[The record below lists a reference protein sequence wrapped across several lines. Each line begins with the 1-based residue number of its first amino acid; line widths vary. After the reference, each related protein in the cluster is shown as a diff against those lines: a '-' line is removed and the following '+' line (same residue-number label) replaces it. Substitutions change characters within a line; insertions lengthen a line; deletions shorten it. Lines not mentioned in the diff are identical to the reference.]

1 MNYKINDT
9 YLFVAMGIVEG
20 KNEKKYIS
28 LRRPGE
34 ENISQFVPAYD
45 FQTEW
50 VDKFPCKVWCEV
62 LNYIADRDICVLQQ
76 CYYDL
81 LASLY
86 TGLPQTN
93 KFKVVSSKIDSNTNN
108 NYYILKDA
116 YGLCHRYYVDDGKCN
131 IGEEIELL
139 VESVVKRGN
148 RHAFLSLATL
158 NTAKPSISVNSEAT
172 EDAKNTTENE
182 DPRSETTFGKEND
195 KKEFKSSIV
204 FTPADINP
212 KIDEQ
217 IKTIMKTIAGFM
229 NKNGGTLYL
238 GVNDA
243 GEVCGIESD
252 FKYLNTSE
260 TDGYTYHMNQEGY
273 EIKIRESIKQHLTN
287 ASLGNLVTL
296 EFKQKGDKTYCVITV
311 KQSKYPVFFNGTKL
325 YQRMGNQ
332 TNLLKDFEIYLFIN
346 ERIAKFNI
354 QPQPSYTEDP
364 TEGEYGE
371 QRGNAIDDT
380 TNEQTEEEK
389 KADEATKFKVHRP
402 VLTPWRYVRL
412 YADGGWS
419 YDTKGTPAA
428 PNPVYEI
435 VIPKEKKVASDNRL
449 IMVYK
454 NGCVDAVMLGDLRPT
469 NKDHKYANGWLPSE
483 GLLTAFVVNNHEA
496 IAFRSH
502 TQDGEQWNKIHYAT
516 AVTAHP
522 KMGNKGNKVVNE
534 LKNATIDNAA
544 IVPKELEDRLSSYRL
559 ADSQTSQ
566 YLGFKRSDPS
576 FRDSLHLLDAI
587 FE

>member
-1 MNYKINDT
+1 MNYQIHES
-9 YLFVAMGIVEG
+9 YPFVAECIVEG
-20 KNEKKYIS
+20 KNEKKYIA
-28 LRRPGE
+28 LRKADE
-34 ENISQFVPAYD
+34 DKVTLFAPAYD

-50 VDKFPCKVWCEV
+50 VDKFPCKMWCEIIDY
-62 LNYIADRDICVLQQ
+62 NADRDIYILQQ

-93 KFKVVSSKIDSNTNN
+93 KFKVVNSKIDEKTNN
-108 NYYILKDA
+108 NFYIIKDA
-116 YGLCHRYYVDDGKCN
+116 YGLCHRFYTRQNENFV
-131 IGEEIELL
+131 IGDEVEMLVEEI
-139 VESVVKRGN
+139 VERNN
-148 RHAFLSLATL
+148 RHAFLSLSLPKAETSTNDQATTT
-158 NTAKPSISVNSEAT
+158 N
-172 EDAKNTTENE
+172 DADTIE
-182 DPRSETTFGKEND
+182 DPRITTTFGQEND
-195 KKEFKSSIV
+195 NTEFKSSIV

-229 NKNGGTLYL
+229 NKDGGTLYL

-243 GEVCGIESD
+243 GVVCGIESD

-260 TDGYTYHMNQEGY
+260 NDHYDYKPNKDHY
-273 EIKIRESIKQHLTN
+273 ELKIRNSIKQHLTN

-296 EFKQKGDKTYCVITV
+296 EFKTEDDKTYCVVTI

-346 ERIAKFNI
+346 ERIATFNI
-354 QPQPSYTEDP
+354 QPQPADTEDT
-364 TEGEYGE
+364 TEDEYGDQSSNPDAKQTE
-371 QRGNAIDDT
+371 EI
-380 TNEQTEEEK
+380 TEEEK
-389 KADEATKFKVHRP
+389 KADEATKVVINRP
-402 VLTPWRYVRL
+402 DLTPWRYVRL

-419 YDTKGTPAA
+419 YDTKDTPAE
-428 PNPVYEI
+428 PNPVHEI
-435 VIPKEKKVASDNRL
+435 VLPQEKKAAKDNRL

-454 NGCVDAVMLGDLRPT
+454 NGCVDAVMLGDLRP
-469 NKDHKYANGWLPSE
+469 KQYDRKYANGWLPSV

-496 IAFRSH
+496 IAFRCH

-516 AVTAHP
+516 AISKHQ
-522 KMGNKGNKVVNE
+522 KMGNQGNVIVNE
-534 LKNATIDNAA
+534 RFCATIDSAV

-559 ADSQTSQ
+559 ADNQTSQ

-587 FE
+587 FG

>member
-1 MNYKINDT
+1 MNYEVHNT
-9 YLFVAMGIVEG
+9 YPFVAEGIIEG
-20 KNEKKYIS
+20 QNEKKYIK

-34 ENISQFVPAYD
+34 ENVSQFAPAYD

-50 VDKFPCKVWCEV
+50 VEKFPCKMWCEV
-62 LNYIADRDICVLQQ
+62 LDYDVDRDICVLQQ
-76 CYYDL
+76 CYYDIL
-81 LASLY
+81 QELY
-86 TGLPQTN
+86 PGLPQKNT
-93 KFKVVSSKIDSNTNN
+93 FKIVDSKVDGKTGNTFH
-108 NYYILKDA
+108 ILKDA
-116 YGLCHRYYVDDGKCN
+116 YGLCHRFYSKQDEDYD
-131 IGEEIELL
+131 IGDEVEML
-139 VESVVKRGN
+139 VESIVERNN
-148 RHAFLSLATL
+148 RHAFLSLSL
-158 NTAKPSISVNSEAT
+158 PKAKTQPNDIV
-172 EDAKNTTENE
+172 NTTDSADANE
-182 DPRSETTFGKEND
+182 DPRATTTFGQEND
-195 KKEFKSSIV
+195 TTEFKSSIV
-204 FTPADINP
+204 FTPADIKP

-229 NKNGGTLYL
+229 NKDGGTLYL

-243 GEVCGIESD
+243 GVVCGIESD
-252 FKYLNTSE
+252 FPYLNTSE
-260 TDGYTYHMNQEGY
+260 TDRYNYHQNQDGY
-273 EIKIRESIKQHLTN
+273 EIKIRESIKWHLTN

-296 EFKQKGDKTYCVITV
+296 EFKQEGDKTYCVVTV

-332 TNLLKDFEIYLFIN
+332 TNLLKDFEIYVFI
-346 ERIAKFNI
+346 EDRINQFGAQT
-354 QPQPSYTEDP
+354 QPKNLEDSTVPEYT
-364 TEGEYGE
+364 
-371 QRGNAIDDT
+371 ASDT
-380 TNEQTEEEK
+380 NPVQANTKELVEEEK
-389 KADEATKFKVHRP
+389 SADEASKLKFTRP
-402 VLTPWRYVRL
+402 VLTPWRYIHL

-419 YDTKGTPAA
+419 YDTKDTPAEA
-428 PNPVYEI
+428 NPVHEI
-435 VIPKEKKVASDNRL
+435 VIPQEKKAINDNRL

-454 NGCVDAVMLGDLRPT
+454 NGCVDAIMLSDLRP
-469 NKDHKYANGWLPSE
+469 KKYDHKYANGWLPSE

-496 IAFRSH
+496 LAFRCH

-534 LKNATIDNAA
+534 LKNATIDSAV

-559 ADSQTSQ
+559 ADNQTSQ

>member
-1 MNYKINDT
+1 MT
-9 YLFVAMGIVEG
+9 YELHKTYPFAAEGIIEAQ
-20 KNEKKYIS
+20 NEKKYIT

-34 ENISQFVPAYD
+34 EKVSQFAPAYD

-50 VDKFPCKVWCEV
+50 VEKFPCKIWCEV
-62 LNYIADRDICVLQQ
+62 MSYNADKDIYLFQQ
-76 CYYDL
+76 CYYDIL
-81 LASLY
+81 VNLY

-93 KFKVVSSKIDSNTNN
+93 KFKVIDSKIDGKTNKHF
-108 NYYILKDA
+108 YILKDA
-116 YGLCHRYYVDDGKCN
+116 YGLCHRRYADDGTYS
-131 IGEEIELL
+131 IGEEVELL
-139 VESVVKRGN
+139 VESVVERDN
-148 RHAFLSLATL
+148 RHAFLSLTTPKATQ
-158 NTAKPSISVNSEAT
+158 PSLDADATSE
-172 EDAKNTTENE
+172 DDQNE
-182 DPRSETTFGKEND
+182 DPRSTTTFGQEND
-195 KKEFKSSIV
+195 YTEFKSSIV

-229 NKNGGTLYL
+229 NKDGGTLYL

-243 GEVCGIESD
+243 GVVCGIESD

-260 TDGYTYHMNQEGY
+260 TDRYTYKQDQDGY
-273 EIKIRESIKQHLTN
+273 ENKIRESIKRHLTS

-296 EFKQKGDKTYCVITV
+296 EFKTENSKTYCVVTI

-332 TNLLKDFEIYLFIN
+332 TNLLKDFEVYVFIE
-346 ERIAKFNI
+346 ERINRFGA
-354 QPQPSYTEDP
+354 QTQSVDTEDV
-364 TEGEYGE
+364 TALEYSASDAKPDQG
-371 QRGNAIDDT
+371 DT
-380 TNEQTEEEK
+380 KEKAEEEK
-389 KADEATKFKVHRP
+389 KVDEATKFRINRP
-402 VLTPWRYVRL
+402 VLTPWRYVHL

-419 YDTKGTPAA
+419 YDTKDTPAE
-428 PNPVYEI
+428 PNPVHEI
-435 VIPKEKKVASDNRL
+435 VIPREKKAINDNRL

-454 NGCVDAVMLGDLRPT
+454 NGCVDSVMLSKLRP
-469 NKDHKYANGWLPSE
+469 NKCDHKYANGWLPSE

-502 TQDGEQWNKIHYAT
+502 TKDGEQWNKIHYAT

-522 KMGNKGNKVVNE
+522 RMGNKGNKVVND
-534 LKNATIDNAA
+534 LKNATIDSAV
-544 IVPKELEDRLSSYRL
+544 IVPKEFEDRLSSYRL
-559 ADSQTSQ
+559 ADNQTSQ

>member
-1 MNYKINDT
+1 MEYKINYT
-9 YLFVAMGIVEG
+9 YPFIAECIVEK
-20 KNEKKYIS
+20 KNEKKYIA
-28 LRRPGE
+28 LRRADE
-34 ENISQFVPAYD
+34 DRITQFVPAYD

-50 VDKFPCKVWCEV
+50 VDKFPCKLWCEV
-62 LNYIADRDICVLQQ
+62 LNYDANRNICYLQQ

-81 LASLY
+81 LQGLY
-86 TGLPQTN
+86 TGLPKIE
-93 KFKVVSSKIDSNTNN
+93 KFKIVNSKLDINTNN
-108 NYYILKDA
+108 NYFILKDA
-116 YGLCHRYYVDDGKCN
+116 YGLSHRYYTRPNENYC
-131 IGEEIELL
+131 IGEEVEML
-139 VESVVKRGN
+139 VESVVERDN
-148 RHAFLSLATL
+148 RHAFLSMSLPKAEKQSNDSILSTISF
-158 NTAKPSISVNSEAT
+158 NT
-172 EDAKNTTENE
+172 NE
-182 DPRSETTFGKEND
+182 DPRSTTKFGQEDD
-195 KKEFKSSIV
+195 KTEFKSSIV
-204 FTPADINP
+204 FTPSDIKP

-229 NKNGGTLYL
+229 NKDGGTLYL

-243 GEVCGIESD
+243 GVVCGIEND

-260 TDGYTYHMNQEGY
+260 NDNYDYKPNKDHY
-273 EIKIRESIKQHLTN
+273 ELKIRNSIKQHLTN
-287 ASLGNLVTL
+287 TSLGNLVTF
-296 EFKQKGDKTYCVITV
+296 EFKTEEDKTYCIVTIN
-311 KQSKYPVFFNGTKL
+311 QSKYPVFFNGTKL

-354 QPQPSYTEDP
+354 QPQPADTEDV
-364 TEGEYGE
+364 TESEYGNLSSSPVAGVTDE
-371 QRGNAIDDT
+371 LA
-380 TNEQTEEEK
+380 EEEK
-389 KADEATKFKVHRP
+389 KADEATKLVINRP

-419 YDTKGTPAA
+419 YDTKDTPAE
-428 PNPVYEI
+428 PNPVHEI
-435 VIPKEKKVASDNRL
+435 VLPQEKKAAKDNRL

-454 NGCVDAVMLGDLRPT
+454 NGCVDAVMLGDLRP
-469 NKDHKYANGWLPSE
+469 KQYDRKYANGWLPSE

-522 KMGNKGNKVVNE
+522 RMGNKGNKVVNE
-534 LKNATIDNAA
+534 LKNATIDGAA
-544 IVPKELEDRLSSYRL
+544 VVPKVLEDRLSSYHL
-559 ADSQTSQ
+559 ADNQTSQ

>member
-1 MNYKINDT
+1 MNYEINNT
-9 YLFVAMGIVEG
+9 YPFVAMGIVEG

-28 LRRPGE
+28 LRRAE
-34 ENISQFVPAYD
+34 EESISQFVPAYD

-62 LNYIADRDICVLQQ
+62 VDYIADRDICVLQQ

-81 LASLY
+81 LANLY

-108 NYYILKDA
+108 NFYILKDA
-116 YGLCHRYYVDDGKCN
+116 YGLCHRCYVDDGTYR
-131 IGEEIELL
+131 IGEEVELL

-148 RHAFLSLATL
+148 RHGFLSLSIPNAA
-158 NTAKPSISVNSEAT
+158 NPSVSINSEVT
-172 EDAKNTTENE
+172 ETTKNTTENE
-182 DPRSETTFGKEND
+182 DPRPETTFGKESD
-195 KKEFKSSIV
+195 KREFKSSIV

-229 NKNGGTLYL
+229 NKDGGTLYL

-260 TDGYTYHMNQEGY
+260 TDGYTYHLNQDGY

-332 TNLLKDFEIYLFIN
+332 TNLLKDFEVYVFI
-346 ERIAKFNI
+346 EDRINKFGAQT
-354 QPQPSYTEDP
+354 QPADIEDATAPEYANSDTKP
-364 TEGEYGE
+364 TQTVTKE
-371 QRGNAIDDT
+371 QV
-380 TNEQTEEEK
+380 EEEK
-389 KADEATKFKVHRP
+389 KADEATKIRFNRP
-402 VLTPWRYVRL
+402 VLTPWRFVRL
-412 YADGGWS
+412 YTEGRWS
-419 YDTKGTPAA
+419 YGKKSMLGDADL
-428 PNPVYEI
+428 VHEI
-435 VIPKEKKVASDNRL
+435 MIPKEKNHKTDCRL
-449 IMVYK
+449 VIAYK
-454 NGCVDAVMLGDLRPT
+454 DGCVDTVALGKVKPNKEDNIYTTKGWHDEIGVVAAFIADERELLAVRCNDT
-469 NKDHKYANGWLPSE
+469 NGEECTKFHK
-483 GLLTAFVVNNHEA
+483 LTDISV
-496 IAFRSH
+496 
-502 TQDGEQWNKIHYAT
+502 
-516 AVTAHP
+516 HP
-522 KMGNKGNKVVNE
+522 RMGSKGNTIIND
-534 LKNATIDNAA
+534 NATITAVA
-544 IVPKELEDRLSSYRL
+544 LVPKALEDRLGSYL
-559 ADSQTSQ
+559 VKKTQKSNFN
-566 YLGFKRSDPS
+566 GFKRSDPS